1 MPGNSEES
9 FNTTIEFREKLY
21 GRFKEILSFNS
32 INEQT
37 QFEIV
42 KAYVEKVYINT
53 LDSNF
58 RELHEKLK
66 GLIDLNLDEP
76 NETLDSILQAPE
88 RISFIR
94 QKLIKTLNCNN
105 AQFVKASRI
114 HEQLSTLEES
124 SEYFVPNES

>member
-1 MPGNSEES
+1 MPGNCEES
-9 FNTTIEFREKLY
+9 VNPTLEKTEQLY
-21 GRFKEILSFNS
+21 ADFKVILSFGLVDPR
-32 INEQT
+32 T

-42 KAYVEKVYINT
+42 KAYIEKVYINT

-76 NETLDSILQAPE
+76 NGTLDSILQAPE

-94 QKLIKTLNCNN
+94 HQLIGTLTCNTP
-105 AQFVKASRI
+105 AFIQASRI
-114 HEQLSTLEES
+114 HKQLCTLEES
-124 SEYFVPNES
+124 SEYFVPKES